1 MNFPDLFKQLTG
13 NTPFPWQESLYEQFI
28 SDAPDNIPQ
37 SCKLPT
43 GLGKTSVV
51 AVWLLAL
58 AAQPQRIPRRLVY
71 VVNRRTVVDQTTLE
85 VEKYRHALVEKPE
98 LIEIQK
104 CLASLFVT
112 SHTADKKQVS
122 PLAVSTLRGQF
133 ADNRE
138 WSFNPSRPAV
148 ICGTVDMI
156 GSRLLFNGYGIGF
169 KSKPLHA
176 GFLGQDVLIVHDE
189 AHLEPAF
196 QQLLESIVSEQGR
209 CHDISQ
215 FHVMALTATPRGRG
229 KVFELT
235 PKDHADAKVTERI
248 NACKKLVLHTIEDE
262 KKQLSNRIIELCEP
276 HQQSGSAILV
286 FVRTIETLNAV
297 VAALQKS
304 KCIVQQLSGTIRGLE
319 RDRMADP
326 RNPGSCPVFARFLPR
341 PNESTS
347 PSDAWKIEPAK
358 GTVFLV
364 CTSAGEIG
372 VNLSADHLV
381 CDLTPFDSMAQRF
394 GRVNRFGLLQD
405 TRIDIVL
412 PTQFDSHE
420 YDISRSRTIA
430 LLRQLNGSGCPQSI
444 GKLDSS
450 ACTEAYTP
458 EPVILDATDFLF
470 DSWSL
475 TTIQDKLP
483 GRPLVAPYLHGVS
496 EWEPEQTKLAWREE
510 VELLER
516 RFSTAAE
523 KLQFQKQAAE
533 MLSNYPLKSH
543 ELLSDRSDRIFN
555 SLKKLDVDGS
565 LSFWLTDDESRVEV
579 ISFRDIISQDKKYL
593 EGKTLLLPPKAG
605 GLEKGSFNASAKFD
619 AAKDDYDVADERI
632 GIDERRLRMRVWDN
646 ETPPPGMAL
655 IDKLDTLP
663 PDQENEDESE
673 KRYRCRF
680 VLRPEGSRNSNH
692 EVYLA
697 DHVEDVV
704 QFASSIVDRLFIQT
718 PLKNAVILAA
728 KFHDLGKRRASFQR
742 VLGNFDPSKPPLA
755 KSGPGN
761 LRNRLKEEYR
771 HEFGSLNDVQS
782 EPEFKK
788 LSEDDRDLVLHLIAV
803 HHGFGR
809 PHFPNPYDPEKN
821 EVERLASEVPKRFA
835 RLQQK
840 YGRWGLAY
848 VESLLRAADWAASAD
863 PTVRAEVQR

>member
-1 MNFPDLFKQLTG
+1 MKFPDLFTQLTG
-13 NTPFPWQESLYEQFI
+13 NAPFPWQEALYEQFI

-85 VEKYRHALVEKPE
+85 VEKYRHALVEKPG

-104 CLASLFVT
+104 CLASLFVA
-112 SHTADKKQVS
+112 SHTTAKKQVS

-133 ADNRE
+133 ADNHE
-138 WSFNPSRPAV
+138 WSFDPSRPAV

-156 GSRLLFNGYGIGF
+156 GSRLLFSGYGIGF

-209 CHDISQ
+209 CRDISR

-235 PKDHADAKVTERI
+235 PKDHTDAKVAERI

-262 KKQLSNRIIELCEP
+262 KKHLSNRIVELCEP

-297 VAALQKS
+297 VAALQKC
-304 KCIVQQLSGTIRGLE
+304 KCTVQQLSGTIRGLE

-326 RNPGSCPVFARFLPR
+326 RDPDSCPVFARFLPR
-341 PNESTS
+341 PNQGAS
-347 PSDAWKIEPAK
+347 PSDVWKIEPAK

-381 CDLTPFDSMAQRF
+381 CDLTPFDSMTQRF
-394 GRVNRFGLLQD
+394 GRVNRFGLLHD
-405 TRIDIVL
+405 ARIDIVL

-420 YDISRSRTIA
+420 YDIARSRTNA
-430 LLRQLNGSGCPQSI
+430 LLHQLNGSGSPLAV
-444 GKLDSS
+444 GGLDPLAS
-450 ACTEAYTP
+450 TDAYTP
-458 EPVILDATDFLF
+458 EPTILDATDFLF

-496 EWEPEQTKLAWREE
+496 EWEPEQTKLGWREE
-510 VELLER
+510 VEFLER

-523 KLQFQKQAAE
+523 KLQFQKQASE
-533 MLSNYPLKSH
+533 MLINYPLKSH
-543 ELLSDRSDRIFN
+543 ELLSDRSDRILN

-565 LSFWLTDDESRVEV
+565 ISIWLTDDDSRVEV
-579 ISFRDIISQDKKYL
+579 MSLRDIISLDKNYL
-593 EGKTLLLPPKAG
+593 EGKTVLLPPKAG
-605 GLEKGSFNASAKFD
+605 GLEKGSFIASAKFD
-619 AAKDDYDVADERI
+619 AANDNYDVADERVE
-632 GIDERRLRMRVWDN
+632 IDGRQLRMRVWDN
-646 ETPPPGMAL
+646 EAPPPGMTL
-655 IDKLDTLP
+655 VDKLDILSL
-663 PDQENEDESE
+663 DQENEDESE

-680 VLRPEGSRNSNH
+680 VLRPEGSRNSIR
-692 EVYLA
+692 EVYLS

-704 QFASSIVDRLFIQT
+704 QFASAIVDRLFIQAS
-718 PLKNAVILAA
+718 LKRSIILAA

-742 VLGNFDPSKPPLA
+742 VLGNFDPLKPPLA

-761 LRNRLKEEYR
+761 LRNRLKEDYR

-782 EPEFKK
+782 ETEFTR
-788 LSEDDRDLVLHLIAV
+788 LSEDEKDLVLHLIAV

-821 EVERLASEVPKRFA
+821 DVNRLASEVPIRFA

-848 VESLLRAADWAASAD
+848 IESLLRAADWAANAG
-863 PTVRAEVQR
+863 PTVQTEA